1 MATSTYLSNPA
12 LTVNA
17 VDLSDQCTSATLT
30 NVTQAQNSSAFGST
44 DSFYVTGMTDHTF
57 EVELFMSYAASET
70 YATLAALVGTQTT
83 VTISPTAA
91 GLATPTATAPKFTL
105 TNCYLAELP
114 LIDASLGELS
124 SISLSFQGGT
134 LTTAT
139 S

>member
-12 LTVNA
+12 LTINA
-17 VDLSDQCTSATLT
+17 VNLTDQCTSATLT
-30 NVTQAQNSSAFGST
+30 NVTQPQNSSAFGST

-91 GLATPTATAPKFTL
+91 GLAVPTATAPKFTL
-105 TNCYLAELP
+105 ANCYLAELP
-114 LIDASLGELS
+114 LIDATLSELS
-124 SISLSFQGGT
+124 TISLVFTGGS
-134 LTTAT
+134 LSTAT

>member
-12 LTVNA
+12 LTINA
-17 VDLSDQCTSATLT
+17 VNLTDQCTSATLT
-30 NVTQAQNSSAFGST
+30 NVTQPQNSSAFGST

-91 GLATPTATAPKFTL
+91 G
-105 TNCYLAELP
+105 
-114 LIDASLGELS
+114 
-124 SISLSFQGGT
+124 
-134 LTTAT
+134 
-139 S
+139 

>member
-12 LTVNA
+12 LTINA
-17 VDLSDQCTSATLT
+17 INCSDQATSAVLT
-30 NVTQAQNSSAFGST
+30 QVTQPQNSSAFGST

-114 LIDASLGELS
+114 LIDATLGELS
-124 SISLSFQGGT
+124 TITLTFTGGT

>member
-12 LTVNA
+12 LTINA
-17 VDLSDQCTSATLT
+17 VNLTDQCTSAVMSY
-30 NVTQAQNSSAFGST
+30 VTQPQNSSAFGST
-44 DSFYVTGMTDHTF
+44 DTFYVTGQTDHTF

-91 GLATPTATAPKFTL
+91 GLATPTATAPRFQL
-105 TNCYLAELP
+105 ANCYLAELP
-114 LIDASLGELS
+114 LINATLSELS
-124 SISLSFQGGT
+124 SISLTFQGGT

>member
-12 LTVNA
+12 LTINA
-17 VDLSDQCTSATLT
+17 VNLTDQCTSATLT
-30 NVTQAQNSSAFGST
+30 QVTQPQNSSAFGST

-91 GLATPTATAPKFTL
+91 GLAVPTATAPKFTL
-105 TNCYLAELP
+105 ANCYLAELP
-114 LIDASLGELS
+114 LIDATLSELS
-124 SISLSFQGGT
+124 TISLVFTGGS
-134 LTTAT
+134 LSTAT

>member
-17 VDLSDQCTSATLT
+17 VNLSDQATSAVLT
-30 NVTQAQNSSAFGST
+30 QVTQPQNSSSFGST

-91 GLATPTATAPKFTL
+91 GLAVPTATAPKFTL
-105 TNCYLAELP
+105 ANCYLAELP
-114 LIDASLGELS
+114 LIDATLGELS
-124 SISLSFQGGT
+124 TITLTFQGGT

>member
-1 MATSTYLSNPA
+1 MAVSTYLSNPA

-17 VDLSDQCTSATLT
+17 VNLTDQCTSATMT
-30 NVTQAQNSSAFGST
+30 YVTQPQNSSAFGST
-44 DSFYVTGMTDHTF
+44 DSFYVSGMTDHIF
-57 EVELFMSYAASET
+57 EIELFLSYAATET
-70 YATLAALVGTQTT
+70 WITLSTLVGTQTT

-91 GLATPTATAPKFTL
+91 GLVTPTATAPKFTL

-114 LIDASLGELS
+114 LINATSGELS
-124 SISLSFQGGT
+124 TLSLTFTGGT

>member
-1 MATSTYLSNPA
+1 
-12 LTVNA
+12 
-17 VDLSDQCTSATLT
+17 
-30 NVTQAQNSSAFGST
+30 
-44 DSFYVTGMTDHTF
+44 MTDHTF

-91 GLATPTATAPKFTL
+91 GLATPTATAPRFEL
-105 TNCYLAELP
+105 VNCYLAELP

-134 LTTAT
+134 LTTVT

>member
-1 MATSTYLSNPA
+1 MSTSTYLSQPA
-12 LTVNA
+12 LSINA
-17 VDLSDQCTSATLT
+17 VDLSDQCTSAVLT

-44 DSFYVTGMTDHTF
+44 DSFYVSGMTDHTF

-91 GLATPTATAPKFTL
+91 GLAAPSATAPKFTL

-134 LTTAT
+134 LTTAV

>member
-12 LTVNA
+12 LTINSVN
-17 VDLSDQCTSATLT
+17 LTDQCTSATMSF
-30 NVTQAQNSSAFGST
+30 VTQPQNASAFGST

-57 EVELFMSYAASET
+57 EVELFMSYAATET
-70 YATLAALVGTQTT
+70 WITLSTLVGTQTT

-91 GLATPTATAPKFTL
+91 GLATPSATAPRFEL
-105 TNCYLAELP
+105 ANCYLAELP
-114 LIDASLGELS
+114 LIDASLGDLS
-124 SISLSFQGGT
+124 AISLTFTGGT

>member
-12 LTVNA
+12 LTINA
-17 VDLSDQCTSATLT
+17 VNLTDQCTSAVMTQ
-30 NVTQAQNSSAFGST
+30 VTQPQNSSAFGST

-57 EVELFMSYAASET
+57 ECELFLSYAASET
-70 YATLAALVGTQTT
+70 WITLSTLVGTQTT

-105 TNCYLAELP
+105 TNCYLADLP
-114 LIDASLGELS
+114 LIDATLGELS
-124 SISLSFQGGT
+124 TVTLTFTGGT

>member
-1 MATSTYLSNPA
+1 MSY
-12 LTVNA
+12 
-17 VDLSDQCTSATLT
+17 
-30 NVTQAQNSSAFGST
+30 VTQPQNSSAFGST

-114 LIDASLGELS
+114 LLDATLSELS
-124 SISLSFQGGT
+124 TISLVFTGGS

>member
-12 LTVNA
+12 LTINA
-17 VDLSDQCTSATLT
+17 VNLTDQCTSAVMTQ
-30 NVTQAQNSSAFGST
+30 VTQPQPSGAFGST
-44 DSFYVTGMTDHTF
+44 DSFYVSGMTDHTF
-57 EVELFMSYAASET
+57 ECELFLSYAATET
-70 YATLAALVGTQTT
+70 WITLSTLVGTQTT

-114 LIDASLGELS
+114 LIDATLGELS
-124 SISLSFQGGT
+124 TVTLTFTGGT

>member
-12 LTVNA
+12 LTINA
-17 VDLSDQCTSATLT
+17 VNLTDQCTSATL
-30 NVTQAQNSSAFGST
+30 NQVVQSLSSSAFGSSDNFFVAGT
-44 DSFYVTGMTDHTF
+44 TMHTF
-57 EVELFMSYAASET
+57 EVELYMSYAASET

-105 TNCYLAELP
+105 TNCYLETLP
-114 LIDASLGELS
+114 LIDATFSELS
-124 SISLSFQGGT
+124 TISLTFTGGT
-134 LTTAT
+134 PTTAT

>member
-12 LTVNA
+12 LTINA
-17 VDLSDQCTSATLT
+17 VNLTDQCTSAVMSY
-30 NVTQAQNSSAFGST
+30 VTQPQNSSAFGST

-57 EVELFMSYAASET
+57 ECELFMSYAASET

-114 LIDASLGELS
+114 LLDATLSELS
-124 SISLSFQGGT
+124 TISLSFTGGT

>member
-12 LTVNA
+12 LTINSVN
-17 VDLSDQCTSATLT
+17 LSDQATSAVLT
-30 NVTQAQNSSAFGST
+30 QVTQPQNSSAFGST

-91 GLATPTATAPKFTL
+91 GLAVPTATAPKFTL
-105 TNCYLAELP
+105 ANCYLAELP
-114 LIDASLGELS
+114 LIDATLGELS
-124 SISLSFQGGT
+124 TITLTFTGGT

>member
-12 LTVNA
+12 LTINA
-17 VDLSDQCTSATLT
+17 VNLTDQCTSAVMSY
-30 NVTQAQNSSAFGST
+30 VTQPQNSSAFGST

-114 LIDASLGELS
+114 LLDATLSELS
-124 SISLSFQGGT
+124 TISLVFTGGS

>member
-12 LTVNA
+12 LTINA
-17 VDLSDQCTSATLT
+17 VNLTDQCTSAVMSY
-30 NVTQAQNSSAFGST
+30 VTQPQNSSAFGST

-105 TNCYLAELP
+105 TNCY
-114 LIDASLGELS
+114 
-124 SISLSFQGGT
+124 
-134 LTTAT
+134 
-139 S
+139 

>member
-12 LTVNA
+12 LTINA
-17 VDLSDQCTSATLT
+17 VNLTDQCTSAVMSY
-30 NVTQAQNSSAFGST
+30 VTQPQNSSAFGST

-105 TNCYLAELP
+105 TNCYLAEMP
-114 LIDASLGELS
+114 LLDATIGELS
-124 SISLSFQGGT
+124 TVTLTFTGGT

>member
-12 LTVNA
+12 LTINA
-17 VDLSDQCTSATLT
+17 VNLTDQCTSATLT
-30 NVTQAQNSSAFGST
+30 AVNNPLPSGAFGST

-91 GLATPTATAPKFTL
+91 GLAVPTATAPKFTL
-105 TNCYLAELP
+105 ANCYLAELP
-114 LIDASLGELS
+114 LIDATLSELS
-124 SISLSFQGGT
+124 TISLVFTGGS
-134 LTTAT
+134 LSTAT

>member
-1 MATSTYLSNPA
+1 MSSSTYLSNPA

-17 VDLSDQCTSATLT
+17 VDLSSQCTSAVLT
-30 NVTQAQNSSAFGST
+30 NVTQAQNASSFGST
-44 DSFYVTGMTDHTF
+44 DSFYVSGMTDHTF

-91 GLATPTATAPKFTL
+91 GLATPSATAPKFTL

-134 LTTAT
+134 LTTAV